1 MVLTEVAEAHVEMK
15 LAVEIAVVVEVAEV
29 AEAQAGAV
37 AEMRHWQAAG
47 AYISLGAQKGGRE
60 PLKIAAARNHVT
72 DWISFA
78 LHATMQNL
86 VPACLSS
93 S

>member
-37 AEMRHWQAAG
+37 AEMRHG
-47 AYISLGAQKGGRE
+47 
-60 PLKIAAARNHVT
+60 
-72 DWISFA
+72 
-78 LHATMQNL
+78 
-86 VPACLSS
+86 
-93 S
+93 